1 MNEIKCPKCGNVF
14 QVDEADYASI
24 VNQVRNK
31 EFQQE
36 IARRMAEQEKQFKM
50 QQEAEALKA
59 DQVLKERLTAKDR
72 EMSQKETE
80 IAQLK
85 EKINGIAQ
93 SKELE
98 SQNALAQKD
107 TEIAKLKEQINAIAQ
122 GKELESKD
130 ALNKKDNE
138 IARLKEQIE
147 SISRNKDL
155 ESQNALSQKDTE
167 ITKLKAQ
174 ISAVAQSKDMESKD
188 ALNKKD
194 NEIARLKGEIEQRD
208 KQKEIELLQEKSR
221 AQEVLQQKETK
232 ITELEGQ
239 VKAEKNAASLR
250 EKELQER
257 FSVQLKQKQ
266 EQIDYYKDLKTR
278 MSTKMVGE
286 TLEIHCST
294 EFNRVRASMYPR
306 AYFEKD
312 NDAKGGSKGDFI
324 FRDYDEDGTTEY
336 ISIMFEM
343 KNEMDETATKH
354 KNEDFFAKLDKD
366 RKEKGCEYA
375 VLVSLLEPDSELYN
389 EGIVD
394 VSYRYPKMFVVRPQF
409 FMPLISLLSQAS
421 RKSIEYRKALT
432 VARQQTVDVSN
443 FENQLNE
450 FKDKFAYNYRLASEK
465 FKKAIEEIDKTIDH
479 LNKIKEALV
488 GSENNLR
495 LANNKAED
503 LTIKKLTR
511 NNPTM
516 KAKFEEAR
524 AAAAEAPSSATSHI
538 PGPESTLSGSAASQE
553 SASQSASPD
562 GTDDLFSNPASPEGK
577 DAL

>member
-85 EKINGIAQ
+85 EKLNGIAQ
-93 SKELE
+93 NKELE

-107 TEIAKLKEQINAIAQ
+107 TEIARLKEQINAIAQ

-174 ISAVAQSKDMESKD
+174 ISAIAQSKDMESKD

-194 NEIARLKGEIEQRD
+194 SEIARLKGEIEQRD

-421 RKSIEYRKALT
+421 KKSIEYRKALT

-450 FKDKFAYNYRLASEK
+450 FKNKFAYNYRQASEK